1 MNLILALCQ
10 QNEKNRHIAGSFC
23 YMEVHYS
30 LMMIFLLFFSLFPI
44 CLCLDYEQDRYRQ
57 ARLSLFGWF

>member
-1 MNLILALCQ
+1 MKEPAY
-10 QNEKNRHIAGSFC
+10 RRF
-23 YMEVHYS
+23 
-30 LMMIFLLFFSLFPI
+30 FLLYGSSLFAYDDIFTFFSLFPI